1 MLICT
6 YFEVPQTD
14 ASTVAAMTIRTA
26 EVLAGCTPVDYLAVG
41 NPTLDVLPDSS
52 FAIGGSMVY
61 AVVQAARLGLSAAG
75 VGRGCG
81 VELAPLWT
89 PFETEAFLYIQPSPD
104 TTRFRNENI
113 DNLRTQW
120 LEKSAGAV
128 SGLDRLAESRVL
140 HLAPVA
146 QEIVLDD
153 IVRGSVRGLV
163 GLTPQGLIRS
173 WDDSR
178 LVRHHALRIGNSTAR
193 NIDVVVFADYE
204 AAYLTGVAE
213 AVRRAGGIVVVTKG
227 PRGAEVLLAN
237 GKQEFS
243 AIATDHLV
251 DDTGAGDVFAASLFI
266 ALDSGFTVSDAVRF
280 ATAAAALSIGGIGPR
295 AIATR
300 NAVVKLAGRDT
311 AVEDSAVGVF

>member
-1 MLICT
+1 
-6 YFEVPQTD
+6 
-14 ASTVAAMTIRTA
+14 MTIGTA
-26 EVLAGCTPVDYLAVG
+26 EMLAGCTPVDYLAVG

-89 PFETEAFLYIQPSPD
+89 PFETEAFLHIQPSPD
-104 TTRFRNENI
+104 TTRFRNENT
-113 DNLRTQW
+113 DSLRTQW

-128 SGLDRLAESRVL
+128 SGLDRLPESRVL

-146 QEIVLDD
+146 REIVLDD

-178 LVRHHALRIGNSTAR
+178 LVRHHALRIGSSTAR
-193 NIDVVVFADYE
+193 NIDAVVFADYE

-266 ALDSGFTVSDAVRF
+266 ALDGGFTVSDAVRF
-280 ATAAAALSIGGIGPR
+280 AAAAAALSIGGIGPR

-311 AVEDSAVGVF
+311 VIKDSAVEDSAVGVF